1 MNYSEETI
9 VNRPELDDEK
19 TQVDNTTASE
29 QPAADAEQPAKKKA
43 DMVKNIGLGT
53 AAAVAGGVIG
63 LLFTSGTIPTPE
75 ETDNTNEGASSDG
88 LTTPVVTDGT
98 LAIAHGVSDDM
109 SFGEAFA
116 AAHEEVGPG
125 GVFEWHGELYGTY
138 TAQEWN
144 SLSAAEKE
152 DYNSHLRV
160 VRTPHY
166 EANVTHHTSAFS
178 APHEDYAQHEEQHA
192 EHHEDVA
199 QHTGHSDD
207 EFTDDNDEGHV
218 VQTTVVEDESGVEVL
233 GVEHVTMDDGSEVAL
248 GGAVIDGTVV
258 AVMDVDMDGE
268 ADLLAA
274 DFNENGHFDDDEW
287 HDVRDEHFAM
297 SDFET
302 EQGHSYDTTD
312 DGIDYLAD
320 V

>member
-9 VNRPELDDEK
+9 VNRPEMDDEK
-19 TQVDNTTASE
+19 TQMANTAANE
-29 QPAADAEQPAKKKA
+29 QPAEDAEQPAKKT

-53 AAAVAGGVIG
+53 AAAVAGGVIS
-63 LLFTSGTIPTPE
+63 LLFTSGSIPTPE
-75 ETDNTNEGASSDG
+75 ETDNTDEGASSDG
-88 LTTPVVTDGT
+88 LTTPVVTDGS

-166 EANVTHHTSAFS
+166 EANVTHHTSAS
-178 APHEDYAQHEEQHA
+178 STPHEDYAQHDDGHV

-199 QHTGHSDD
+199 QHTDHTDSGDD
-207 EFTDDNDEGHV
+207 GHV
-218 VQTTVVEDESGVEVL
+218 VQTTVVEEEGVEVL
-233 GVEHVTMDDGSEVAL
+233 GVEHITMDDGSEIAV

-258 AVMDVDMDGE
+258 AVMDVDLDGE

-274 DFNENGHFDDDEW
+274 DLNENGHFDDNEW

-297 SDFET
+297 SDFEIDSAP
-302 EQGHSYDTTD
+302 SYDTTD
-312 DGIDYLAD
+312 DGADYLAD